1 MTYKLTRELET
12 GILTVIALVNGT
24 QRLKLILDTG
34 ATVTT
39 IDSNVLYM
47 AGYRPEDSVGTE
59 MVETASGIIETD
71 LYELKEFKLLGILRK
86 NFVIQAHDFLEYGI
100 ISDYN
105 GLLGLDFFEEY
116 KFCIDMITNE
126 LTINKIA

>member
-1 MTYKLTRELET
+1 MTYKLTREIET
-12 GILTVIALVNGT
+12 GILTVIAVLNGT

-47 AGYRPEDSVGTE
+47 AGYRPEDSIGNE

-71 LYELKEFKLLGILRK
+71 LYELKEFRLFGIIHQ
-86 NFVIQAHDFLEYGI
+86 NFVVQAHDFLETVLKLFKAI
-100 ISDYN
+100 
-105 GLLGLDFFEEY
+105 
-116 KFCIDMITNE
+116 
-126 LTINKIA
+126 